1 MLEALP
7 RGGRPGSSAP
17 YRLLAR
23 LGAGGMGEVH
33 LACRADAPT
42 ADPHRMVAVKTVR
55 EDLEVDGDFRT
66 RFRREIAA
74 ARTVDGPGVARLV
87 DAGPDAPSPWLATEY
102 VPGPS
107 LAEAVV
113 RTGPLPAGA
122 VRALG
127 RRSPGPWRPCT
138 ACGCCTGT

>member
-7 RGGRPGSSAP
+7 PGRPPRFVGP

-87 DAGPDAPSPWLATEY
+87 DAGP
-102 VPGPS
+102 
-107 LAEAVV
+107 
-113 RTGPLPAGA
+113 
-122 VRALG
+122 
-127 RRSPGPWRPCT
+127 
-138 ACGCCTGT
+138 